1 MTYTFSVQN
10 QCESLLGETHYPRP
24 LTLWNCLD
32 YLRMIQENASAP
44 SFELIDAFKE
54 KYSEYEIIEYPD
66 SEGIPWKYYVDTD
79 GYEIELIFGEER
91 TILRSYDADDDDLI
105 CIVVNPFSKD
115 IWSSCPPKW

>member
-1 MTYTFSVQN
+1 
-10 QCESLLGETHYPRP
+10 
-24 LTLWNCLD
+24 
-32 YLRMIQENASAP
+32 MIQENASAP